1 VSLLRRSPDEWAALV
16 WAKQTLDRL
25 GFYPEPVKIE
35 RVRILHVPWLFRL
48 PWFRRFDG
56 YEIGPL
62 ILLRRSL
69 EHTSPALVAHE
80 LCHVWQDQDHRL
92 RMWWSY
98 LRGGYAN
105 NRHEAEARRAG
116 AAAS

>member
-1 VSLLRRSPDEWAALV
+1 VGLRQSPEELAALRR
-16 WAKQTLDRL
+16 AKATLDGL
-25 GFYPEPVKIE
+25 GFYPVPVKIG

-56 YEIGPL
+56 YEMGPL
-62 ILLRRSL
+62 ILLRRPLESVDQSL
-69 EHTSPALVAHE
+69 IAHE

-98 LRGGYAN
+98 VRGGYADN
-105 NRHEAEARRAG
+105 PHEREARAAG
-116 AAAS
+116 DAAS